1 MRRAPLEHQVI
12 QGGAS
17 AGPVRETTRKKRF
30 GSRRERV
37 CGAPGRPD
45 RIEFARGRWHHC
57 DPRGQRA
64 FVEPYDGLIE
74 ACTPKPPAR
83 GAARQRTGH
92 WLATSDGDSAGR
104 LRHEPM
110 CPQSAGGCHG
120 LAPLNVTAPWRV
132 GVMQLNLVGPG
143 GWLRPSLQLDDEH
156 PEA

>member
-1 MRRAPLEHQVI
+1 MEVHRRGRLGRRRGRSGSG
-12 QGGAS
+12 GGAN
-17 AGPVRETTRKKRF
+17 AF
-30 GSRRERV
+30 
-37 CGAPGRPD
+37 AALQAD
-45 RIEFARGRWHHC
+45 RIGWSSTRGRWYHC

-64 FVEPYDGLIE
+64 FVEPYDGLLE

-120 LAPLNVTAPWRV
+120 LAPLNETAPWRV